1 MAINIGRV
9 TIGNLWKSHTEVF
22 NLIMR
27 HLNRY
32 PLMEVQ
38 DVYTLIYQGAMGATY
53 MLQDVENF
61 EERLIQEFTEA
72 QPDENQ
78 TLWETIRPDGQL
90 IRVHI
95 PALKARG
102 GSAQKLA
109 TLSLWT
115 TSIVVGN
122 QDDLMDGW
130 ETFQKVCAEKRLRQF
145 DRMEIDNVTAWAEKN
160 NYPSTRHT
168 RVYREAYHPHYRLL
182 RREFLQTLLEN
193 NQS

>member
-32 PLMEVQ
+32 PLMQVQ

-53 MLQDVENF
+53 FMQDVDNF
-61 EERLIQEFTEA
+61 EERLLQEFLETP
-72 QPDENQ
+72 PDENQ
-78 TLWETIRPDGQL
+78 TLWETIRPDGEL
-90 IRVHI
+90 VRVHI
-95 PALKARG
+95 SALKARG
-102 GSAQKLA
+102 GKAHKLA

-115 TSIVVGN
+115 SSIFMGDKN
-122 QDDLMDGW
+122 DLEDGW
-130 ETFQKVCAEKRLRQF
+130 ETFQKVCAEGRLPQF
-145 DRMEIDNVTAWAEKN
+145 ELQEIETLTDWAMEN
-160 NYPSTRHT
+160 NFPSTRHT
-168 RVYREAYHPHYRLL
+168 AAFREAYQPHYRLV

-193 NQS
+193 A